1 MGKHLNKYFR
11 KKIPKKPERR
21 EKMHTFMSHKENRN

>member
-11 KKIPKKPERR
+11 KRIPKKLERR
-21 EKMHTFMSHKENRN
+21 EKMHTFMSN